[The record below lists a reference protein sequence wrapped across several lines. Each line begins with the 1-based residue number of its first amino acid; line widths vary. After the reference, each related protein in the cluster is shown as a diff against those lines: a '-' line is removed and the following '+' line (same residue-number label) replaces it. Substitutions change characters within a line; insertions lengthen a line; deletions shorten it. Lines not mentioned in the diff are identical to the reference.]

1 MRWIIVGKED
11 PAADWPALVRLLGA
25 STYLSDVLIREGK
38 NWADVF
44 LRQIKVKRKS
54 AADHMKE
61 LAAEI
66 HDTMSLDE
74 FCAALR
80 RHKQREY
87 PRIGARDLMP
97 SVTMEETVR
106 ELTALAE
113 ASLESAYRFC
123 RADVEKEYGLLNL
136 PGTEKPNRFVVLGM
150 GKRAGRRKLDRLIK
164 ASPSPALARTHLTS
178 LV

>member
-1 MRWIIVGKED
+1 MTATSNPTNAYMSRRTALENDAYAGTVSKLKFAGSIKKI
-11 PAADWPALVRLLGA
+11 PTADWPALVRLLGA

-66 HDTMSLDE
+66 HDTMSFDE

-87 PRIGARDLMP
+87 LRIGARDLMP

-113 ASLESAYRFC
+113 ASLETPTVS
-123 RADVEKEYGLLNL
+123 V
-136 PGTEKPNRFVVLGM
+136 
-150 GKRAGRRKLDRLIK
+150 
-164 ASPSPALARTHLTS
+164 ARTWRTS
-178 LV
+178 TGC